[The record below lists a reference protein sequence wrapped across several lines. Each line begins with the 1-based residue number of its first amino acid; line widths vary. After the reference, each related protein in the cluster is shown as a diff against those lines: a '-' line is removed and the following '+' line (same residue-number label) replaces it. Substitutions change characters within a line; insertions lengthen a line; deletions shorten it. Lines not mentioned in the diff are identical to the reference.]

1 MQAFAEPSQADT
13 GAGNQDASGF
23 ASTSKEHYDHASAP
37 NASSQPPGNLSSQT
51 AAVPTS
57 TEQGDAKPGE
67 GHQSA
72 ASSHGAQGAN
82 TVALPSD
89 GHGDFAA
96 EQLQGSSSG
105 AQDGKLMSLLMA

>member
-1 MQAFAEPSQADT
+1 MSR
-13 GAGNQDASGF
+13 
-23 ASTSKEHYDHASAP
+23 
-37 NASSQPPGNLSSQT
+37 QT
-51 AAVPTS
+51 AAVPAS
-57 TEQGDAKPGE
+57 TGQGDAKQGE

-89 GHGDFAA
+89 GHVDFAA

-105 AQDGKLMSLLMA
+105 AQDGKLMSLLMD